1 MRDPNDQTDAASPP
15 NSTERPDLAPETT
28 PEADATAPETTLPTS
43 AGRESALLATAA
55 PPSAGPSSGDP
66 SSGDPSPGGPSPGH
80 PSSGGP
86 SSGGPSSGGP
96 SPGGPSEP
104 AEPAE
109 PAEPGSTA
117 DDALG
122 RLLAWLPWTL
132 LIAAA
137 PGLFLWPLSYPKLA
151 TFVYTNGLNPGQR
164 LGLLSTMTLSGLVVL
179 AGYVLLWNWRR
190 RRETPGLRFGDH
202 AVQLNRDLLILL
214 ALPFIGALKGAKI
227 EAEHPNL
234 TLLYAGLASVFA
246 LVGGY
251 HLSRHLPALR
261 RWLGRR
267 LSSPPSWLPITL
279 VTGIY
284 LSYSAS
290 LARFAL
296 IDHRN
301 IWTQVFDLGIYDN
314 ILWRTLH
321 GDFLGSSVIPYGK
334 HWAAHFDP
342 ILALLVPIYA
352 LAPNAETLLIVQA
365 FWLGLGVFPLYLLAK
380 HRLRSR
386 WVGVVLALL
395 YALHPALHGV
405 NMFDFH
411 SLALAIPL
419 MMWAVYFVSR
429 RSLWLWPTLAL
440 LLACRE
446 DMALLSCFI
455 GAYALLERR
464 PRTALTIICVSLTY
478 LAFVKF
484 AVMADSGLM
493 MSGDKVYGYAAFY
506 SEMIP
511 IADEGVRGLLL
522 NLVSNPIHALQV
534 LCKEEKLRF
543 LVQLFLPLLFL
554 PLVGGRARV
563 LWLYGLVFI
572 GLASRPNM
580 FALNFQYSSVLFPML
595 FMATPEA
602 LARLGENRRL
612 EGAGISTRRLRPALL
627 TGMLMASL
635 LVSWKFG
642 VFVEND
648 AFMAGWQPLTREPDE
663 RMRLRAD
670 RVREMVA
677 AIPAD
682 AKVSATS
689 EIGPQLSNRD
699 YLYRWPELRDAEYL
713 LLGSWRFG
721 KGEQRKL
728 TGLKRKRFE
737 VIDSYDGVELLRRRD
752 GTPAPHPRKRPR

>member
-1 MRDPNDQTDAASPP
+1 MPDPNQQTDAASPP
-15 NSTERPDLAPETT
+15 DDDAERPEEAAEMTSETAPKATSETSASSA
-28 PEADATAPETTLPTS
+28 PASVAEADGPVDTS
-43 AGRESALLATAA
+43 EDAASAAA
-55 PPSAGPSSGDP
+55 R
-66 SSGDPSPGGPSPGH
+66 PGAA
-80 PSSGGP
+80 
-86 SSGGPSSGGP
+86 
-96 SPGGPSEP
+96 PSEP
-104 AEPAE
+104 ETP
-109 PAEPGSTA
+109 A
-117 DDALG
+117 DDALS
-122 RLLAWLPWTL
+122 RLLGWLPWTL

-137 PGLFLWPLSYPKLA
+137 PGLLLWPFTYPRLA
-151 TFVYTNGLNPGQR
+151 NFVYTNGLKPGQR
-164 LGLLSTMTLSGLVVL
+164 LGLLSTMTLCGLVVL
-179 AGYVLLWNWRR
+179 AGYVLLWLRR
-190 RRETPGLRFGDH
+190 RQGAPGLRFGEH
-202 AVQLNRDLLILL
+202 AQELNRGLLLLL
-214 ALPFIGALKGAKI
+214 ALPFIGALKAVKI
-227 EAEHPNL
+227 ETEHPNL
-234 TLLYAGLASVFA
+234 TLLYAGLAAVFA
-246 LVGGY
+246 LVGAY
-251 HLSRHLPALR
+251 HLSRHWPALKR
-261 RWLGRR
+261 ALGRR
-267 LSSPPSWLPITL
+267 LGSPPSWLPAWLPITV
-279 VTGIY
+279 VTSIY

-314 ILWRTLH
+314 ILWKTLH

-380 HRLRSR
+380 HRLGSP

-411 SLALAIPL
+411 SIALAIPL
-419 MMWAVYFVSR
+419 MMGAVYFVSR
-429 RSLWLWPTLAL
+429 RSPWLWPTLAL

-446 DMALLSCFI
+446 DMALLACFI
-455 GAYALLERR
+455 GAYAILLRR
-464 PRTALTIICVSLTY
+464 PRTGLTIIGVSLSY

-511 IADEGVRGLLL
+511 TADEGVRGLVL
-522 NLVSNPIHALQV
+522 NLVSNPIHAIQV

-543 LVQLFLPLLFL
+543 LVQLLLPLLFL
-554 PLVGGRARV
+554 PLIAGRARV

-602 LARLGENRRL
+602 LARLGDNRRL
-612 EGAGISTRRLRPALL
+612 EGAGISAQRLRPALL
-627 TGMLMASL
+627 TGMLTASL

-648 AFMAGWQPLTREPDE
+648 AFMAGWQPLTREPDQ

-677 AIPAD
+677 AIPRD
-682 AKVSATS
+682 ARVSATS

-699 YLYRWPELRDAEYL
+699 NLYRWPEIRDAEYL
-713 LLGSWRFG
+713 LLGAWRFG
-721 KGEQRKL
+721 QGEQRKL
-728 TGLKRKRFE
+728 AGLKRKRFE
-737 VIDSYDGVELLRRRD
+737 VIDSHDGVELLRRRD
-752 GTPAPHPRKRPR
+752 ETPAPRPKPRKRTR